1 MKKIVIAI
9 LGPSEIAFRR
19 FMPSLE
25 LINEFEFYGV
35 AVATKKEKEIFLR
48 KEDVTFNS
56 EVSFNKA
63 KKFTEVYGGKV
74 ISSYYDLLDN
84 NEIDAIYIPLP
95 PGIHHFWA
103 MESLKRG
110 KHLLVEKPFTLS
122 LENTTELVEIAK
134 KSNLALIEN
143 YGFEYHKQLKLI
155 EELISRGEIGKVR
168 QIRTYFGFP
177 HRGDNDFRYNKHLGG
192 GSLFECA
199 GYPIK
204 LSTIL
209 LGNSVKV
216 VSSVMSNDS
225 SYEIDIFG
233 SLTIIGKKN
242 ITSHIS
248 YGMDNFYKCELEIW
262 GSKGII
268 YSPRIFTAPSNCSVE
283 ISIQSKNSRTVHVEK
298 DDHFVP
304 MIRTFYNAITSSSTR
319 VLQYDSILIQANLV
333 QNAIEMSV
341 DN

>member
-35 AVATKKEKEIFLR
+35 AVATKKEKEIFIR
-48 KEDVTFNS
+48 KEDIPFNS
-56 EVSFNKA
+56 EVSLNKA
-63 KKFTEVYGGKV
+63 KKFTKFYGGKV
-74 ISSYYDLLDN
+74 ISSFYELLDN
-84 NEIDAIYIPLP
+84 NEIDAVYIPLP

-122 LENTTELVEIAK
+122 LEHTTELIEIAK

-143 YGFEYHKQLKLI
+143 YAFEYHRQLKLI
-155 EELISRGEIGKVR
+155 KELISRGEIGKVR

-177 HRGDNDFRYNKHLGG
+177 HRGDNDFRYNKYLGG
-192 GSLFECA
+192 GALFECA

-209 LGNSVKV
+209 LGDSAKV
-216 VSSVMSNDS
+216 VSSVMSKDG
-225 SYEIDIFG
+225 SYEMDHFG
-233 SLTIIGKKN
+233 CLTIVGKDN
-242 ITSHIS
+242 ITSHVS
-248 YGMDNFYKCELEIW
+248 YGMDSFYKCELEIW

-268 YSPRIFTAPSNCSVE
+268 YSPRIFTAPSNYSVE
-283 ISIQSKNSRTVHVEK
+283 ISIQSENSRIIHVEK
-298 DDHFVP
+298 DDQFVS
-304 MIRTFYNAITSSSTR
+304 MIRTFYNAIISCSTR
-319 VLQYDSILIQANLV
+319 FQQYDSILIQSNLV
-333 QNAIEMSV
+333 QNALEMKV
-341 DN
+341 DY